1 MPTEK
6 KSRMVDSL
14 TEKLSRCSIV
24 ISSDFR
30 SLPVAGMA
38 ELRSKL
44 RQKGIEYK
52 VVKNTLAWIASERA
66 GKAALKEVVE
76 GPTGLALGYGD
87 PVETTK
93 AVIEATRGLRAGL
106 TIKGGLWD
114 GRVLSAA
121 DVDMLA
127 RLPPKEELLAKLVSQ
142 MYAPIYSLVNTL
154 AAIPRGLVTV
164 LGARAEQLRAQG

>member
-6 KSRMVDSL
+6 KRKMVDSL
-14 TEKLSRCSIV
+14 TEKLSRCNIV

-30 SLPVAGMA
+30 GLPVAEMA
-38 ELRSKL
+38 ELRRKL

-52 VVKNTLAWIASERA
+52 VVKNTLALIASERA

-87 PVETTK
+87 P
-93 AVIEATRGLRAGL
+93 IEATRALVEAARGLRAGFS
-106 TIKGGLWD
+106 IKGGLMD
-114 GRVLSAA
+114 GRVLSAG
-121 DVDMLA
+121 DVAMLA
-127 RLPPKEELLAKLVSQ
+127 TTPPREELLARLVSQ
-142 MYAPIYSLVNTL
+142 MNAPIYRLVNTL

-164 LGARAEQLRAQG
+164 LSARAEQLRAQG